1 MQRFFT
7 YALAAAFAVAL
18 PLQAQNP
25 MSQEA
30 QASWTRTSGNL
41 LAAAEKMPADK
52 YGFKPAPESQSFGEL
67 VAHTASSAMRSCSG
81 LNGSAMQSN
90 ADAAAGK
97 DALVAA
103 LKAGLEQCNK
113 ANAALTD
120 ASATEMVAAGRG
132 QRTRI
137 GALYGNTIHLEHE
150 YAQMAVHFRLNG
162 LVPPSSD
169 RSGR

>member
-1 MQRFFT
+1 MQRFFPF
-7 YALAAAFAVAL
+7 LFAAAFAVAL

-25 MSQEA
+25 MSEEA

-41 LAAAEKMPADK
+41 AAAAERMPADK
-52 YGFKPAPESQSFGEL
+52 YGFKPAPESQSFADL
-67 VAHTASSAMRSCSG
+67 VAHTASSAMRACSG
-81 LNGSAMQSN
+81 LNGQAMQSN

-103 LKAGLEQCNK
+103 LKAGLEQCDK

-120 ASATEMVAAGRG
+120 AAAAEMVPAGRG

-162 LVPPSSD
+162 MVPPSSD
-169 RSGR
+169 RSR